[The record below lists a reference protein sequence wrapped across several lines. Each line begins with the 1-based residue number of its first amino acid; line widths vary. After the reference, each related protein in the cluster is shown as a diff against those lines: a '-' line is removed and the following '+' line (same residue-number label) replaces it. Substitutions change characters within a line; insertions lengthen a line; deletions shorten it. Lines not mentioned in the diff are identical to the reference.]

1 MEVYLKDLAN
11 QVVKA
16 RAIAGG
22 ISLPS
27 SFIKRPEKVL
37 YCGMGGSAISG
48 DILGTI
54 AQSRSRIHWTVNR
67 TSRLPEWVDSKTVVI
82 LSSYSGNTDE
92 VESIFEQAV
101 ARKVHFLVVASGGRL
116 AEEALKRKI
125 PFFRLP
131 QGYPPR
137 FAIGYTTFSLLFLFM
152 RYRWFSVS
160 AKEIGEVLGETRHF
174 PEAEAHKLAERLF
187 DKNIAIYGGGL
198 MQSVALRWRT
208 QFAENAKTLASCE
221 ALPEMFHHEIEGW
234 IFPKFKVR
242 RSMAVFLT
250 DRNEPEWLRKKKKVA
265 MGAIR
270 EHGAGVVEVKA
281 RGEGALAR
289 IFSMIMLGD
298 WTSCELAKLYKVD
311 PMSIEVIDR
320 IKKAVQS
327 VKGRS
332 VQ

>member
-1 MEVYLKDLAN
+1 MEVYLKDLAH
-11 QVVKA
+11 QITKA
-16 RAIAGG
+16 RAIAKG
-22 ISLPS
+22 ISLPA

-67 TSRLPEWVDSKTVVI
+67 TSRLPEWVDSRTIVI
-82 LSSYSGNTDE
+82 LSSYSGNTHE
-92 VESIFEQAV
+92 VEAIFEQAV
-101 ARKVHFLVVASGGRL
+101 ARKAHFLVVASGGWL
-116 AEEALKRKI
+116 AKEALKRKI

-160 AKEIGEVLGETRHF
+160 TQEIREVLQEVHHF
-174 PEAEAHKLAERLF
+174 PAAEARKLAKRLLN
-187 DKNIAIYGGGL
+187 KNIAIYGGGL

-234 IFPKFKVR
+234 GFPKFKIA
-242 RSMAVFLT
+242 RSAAIFLT
-250 DRNEPEWLRKKKKVA
+250 DRNEPDWLRRKKKVA
-265 MGAIR
+265 MQAIR
-270 EHGAGVVEVKA
+270 EQGAEVVEFKA

-289 IFSMIMLGD
+289 IFSMILLGD
-298 WTSCELAKLYKVD
+298 WASCELAKLYKVD
-311 PMSIEVIDR
+311 PMSICMIDR
-320 IKKAVQS
+320 IKEAMK
-327 VKGRS
+327 
-332 VQ
+332 

>member
-11 QVVKA
+11 QIVKA
-16 RAIAGG
+16 RAIAAG
-22 ISLPS
+22 INLPA

-67 TSRLPEWVDSKTVVI
+67 TSRLPEWVDSKTIVI
-82 LSSYSGNTDE
+82 LSSYSGNTHE
-92 VESIFEQAV
+92 VESIFRQAV
-101 ARKVHFLVVASGGRL
+101 ARKAHFLVVASGGRL

-160 AKEIGEVLGETRHF
+160 GREIQEVLRLARHF
-174 PEAEAHKLAERLF
+174 PAPEARKLAKKLF
-187 DKNIAIYGGGL
+187 NKNIAIYGGGL

-234 IFPKFKVR
+234 IFPLFKVKN
-242 RSMAVFLT
+242 SLAVFLT
-250 DRNEPEWLRKKKKVA
+250 DRNEPEWLFKKKKVA
-265 MGAIR
+265 MKAIR
-270 EHGAGVVEVKA
+270 EKGAQVLEIKSC
-281 RGEGALAR
+281 GEGALAR
-289 IFSMIMLGD
+289 IFSTILLGD

-311 PMSIEVIDR
+311 PMSICMIDR
-320 IKKAVQS
+320 IKKAVAS
-327 VKGRS
+327 
-332 VQ
+332 

>member
-1 MEVYLKDLAN
+1 MDAYLKDLSH
-11 QVVKA
+11 QIVKA

-22 ISLPS
+22 INLLP

-67 TSRLPEWVDSKTVVI
+67 TSRLPQWVDSKTVVI
-82 LSSYSGNTDE
+82 LSSYSGNTHE
-92 VESIFEQAV
+92 VESIFKQAV
-101 ARKVHFLVVASGGRL
+101 ARKAHFLVIASGGWL

-125 PFFRLP
+125 PLFRLP

-160 AKEIGEVLGETRHF
+160 GKEIGEVIREVRRF
-174 PEAEAHKLAERLF
+174 PEVQARKLAKRLF
-187 DKNIAIYGGGL
+187 GKNIAIYGGGL

-221 ALPEMFHHEIEGW
+221 ALPEMFHHEVEGW
-234 IFPKFKVR
+234 AFPKFKIQ
-242 RSMAVFLT
+242 RSVAVFLT
-250 DRNEPEWLRKKKKVA
+250 DRNEPEWLCKKKKVA
-265 MGAIR
+265 MHAVR
-270 EHGAGVVEVKA
+270 EHGAEVAEFKA

-289 IFSMIMLGD
+289 IFSMVMLGD

-311 PMSIEVIDR
+311 PMSICVIDR
-320 IKKAVQS
+320 IKKAV
-327 VKGRS
+327 KA
-332 VQ
+332 